1 MSLKLNSA
9 LLSAFGLLS
18 TGILF
23 ANPAALQAQ
32 TAPDSPPTVPTIP
45 TMPEVAPPATPTPG
59 TPAPGTPIVPM
70 DVKKPPMSKPSMK
83 PVMTKPDAPA
93 ETTTEMKT
101 IVELASSNGSFKTLT
116 AALTAA
122 GLTEAL
128 SGKGPFT
135 VFAPTDAAF
144 AALPKG
150 TVEMLLK
157 PENKSKLVKLLTYH
171 VVPGTA
177 LSTELKNG
185 AVKSLQGSSIQVK
198 VDPKGVMINNAKVVI
213 ADVKASNGVIHAI
226 DKVIIPMPPK
236 PMTRR
241 GTTPKSVTPK
251 ATEKKMDKTIDKTI
265 DKTPEKTPAPLAK

>member
-32 TAPDSPPTVPTIP
+32 TAPVAPPTVPT
-45 TMPEVAPPATPTPG
+45 MPAMPQVAPPATPT
-59 TPAPGTPIVPM
+59 VPM
-70 DVKKPPMSKPSMK
+70 DIKTPMAKPAA
-83 PVMTKPDAPA
+83 PV
-93 ETTTEMKT
+93 ETTTETKT
-101 IVELASSNGSFKTLT
+101 IVELASTNDSFKTLT

-122 GLTEAL
+122 GLTDAL
-128 SGKGPFT
+128 SGPGPFT

-150 TVEMLLK
+150 TVDMLLK

-171 VVPGTA
+171 VVPGTV
-177 LSTELKNG
+177 LSTDLKSG
-185 AVKSLQGSSIQVK
+185 VVKSLQGSNIQVK
-198 VDPKGVMINNAKVVI
+198 VDPMGVMINNAKVVI

-226 DKVIIPMPPK
+226 DKVIMPMAAK
-236 PMTRR
+236 PATRPGMR
-241 GTTPKSVTPK
+241 PKSVTPK
-251 ATEKKMDKTIDKTI
+251 TTDKTINKTIDKA
-265 DKTPEKTPAPLAK
+265 PEKTSAPLAK